1 MESDR
6 SMAYTVSIRVGGK
19 EVMCPELRTNH
30 SDETET
36 DASPVDLAACVG
48 DLINAYAKGSAQQ
61 MHLDDISPV
70 EFSLL
75 KACME
80 RRESTATDLAEV
92 LPVDASRISRIVT
105 GLVKKG
111 LLIRRRLRNDR
122 RIVMLRLSEQGKEL
136 TSLLDRRLAAYNARL
151 TENIGEEYLTTFQ
164 SVIRKILANQAAI
177 EPRP

>member
-1 MESDR
+1 
-6 SMAYTVSIRVGGK
+6 
-19 EVMCPELRTNH
+19 MCPELQLQNNA
-30 SDETET
+30 EAET
-36 DASPVDLAACVG
+36 DALPMNLAACVG

-61 MHLDDISPV
+61 MHPEGISPV

-122 RIVMLRLSEQGKEL
+122 RIVMLRLSEQGREL
-136 TSLLDRRLAAYNARL
+136 TSLLDGRLAAYDARL
-151 TENIGEEYLTTFQ
+151 IENIGEEDLSTFR
-164 SVIRKILANQAAI
+164 SVILKILANQATAK
-177 EPRP
+177 P